1 MGWTYVSKAVG
12 SFVGYPLRRQESFT
26 VQGGDVMALA
36 LPLFA
41 VVPDQDRGI
50 PEHNHAV
57 NHAENKNERQ
67 RFVIRGGFYKMADS
81 KRRLFFAGRLYKP
94 GRTSL

>member
-12 SFVGYPLRRQESFT
+12 SFVGYPPRTQESFT
-26 VQGGDVMALA
+26 VQGGDVMALT

-41 VVPDQDRGI
+41 VVPDRDKVI
-50 PEHNHAV
+50 PEHIHAGNHR
-57 NHAENKNERQ
+57 ENRNERQ

-94 GRTSL
+94 GRTSH